1 MIFNKKAKKDREK
14 DREEDNLL
22 ANFPSGSQYAESYRT
37 LRTNLF
43 FSMMEKEIKSI
54 VITSSI
60 QSEGKTNT
68 AINLAHTIAQTDRR
82 VLLMDC
88 DLRRPHM
95 TSLFAFKNEFGLT
108 GLITETLGTR
118 LTKGELDE
126 YSVEDLIQL
135 TKLQKRTSCLGLE
148 NDNTLVDVL
157 FEKGQMADIY
167 WKNRP
172 DSKKLANTLIR
183 EKLLTE
189 KEADLAL
196 GHQKKSVQRLGSI
209 LYSMGF
215 VSKKDISKAL
225 SVHTIEAVKTM
236 SSMESGNFAFSGI
249 SSDEIKQ
256 TINQKV
262 DFGRLYSE
270 FTSSS
275 RQHSY
280 IGRRINSAIKPTD
293 SENLFFLPSGAVP
306 PNPAELLGSSRTEFV
321 VAYLKDK
328 FDFIIIDTPP
338 VMPVTDAL
346 IMAPRTDGTLFVIKS
361 GNTDRKIVQEVM
373 AQYKKANQ
381 PILGAVL
388 NRVDM
393 KKEGYYRYYK
403 KYYSSYYGK

>member
-1 MIFNKKAKKDREK
+1 MIFSKKAKKNK
-14 DREEDNLL
+14 EEDNLL
-22 ANFPSGSQYAESYRT
+22 ANFPSNSRYAESYRT

-54 VITSSI
+54 VITSSV

-68 AINLAHTIAQTDRR
+68 ALNLAHTIAQTDRR

-88 DLRRPHM
+88 DLRRPHL
-95 TSLFAFKNEFGLT
+95 TSLFSFKNDFGLT

-118 LTKGELDE
+118 LTKGNLDE
-126 YSVEDLIQL
+126 FSVDDLIQL
-135 TKLQKRTSCLGLE
+135 TKLQKRTCCLSLA

-157 FEKGQMADIY
+157 FEKGRMADIY

-189 KEADLAL
+189 KEAYLAL

-215 VSKKDISKAL
+215 VSKKDISKTL

-236 SSMESGNFAFSGI
+236 SSMEYGSFVFSGI
-249 SSDEIKQ
+249 PSDEIKQ
-256 TINQKV
+256 TMNQNI
-262 DFGRLYSE
+262 DFERLYSE
-270 FTSSS
+270 FTSNS

-280 IGRRINSAIKPTD
+280 ISKSIDSAIKPTD
-293 SENLFFLPSGAVP
+293 SENLFLLPSGAVP
-306 PNPAELLGSSRTEFV
+306 PNPAELLGSSRTEFLV
-321 VAYLKDK
+321 EYLKNR
-328 FDFIIIDTPP
+328 FDFIIMDTPP

-346 IMAPRTDGTLFVIKS
+346 IMAPRTDGTLFVIQS
-361 GNTDRKIVQEVM
+361 GNTDRKIVQEIM

>member
-1 MIFNKKAKKDREK
+1 MIFTKKDKKNNEA
-14 DREEDNLL
+14 DNLL
-22 ANFPSGSQYAESYRT
+22 ANFPSGSRYAESYRT

-43 FSMMEKEIKSI
+43 FSMMENEIKSI
-54 VITSSI
+54 VVTSSV
-60 QSEGKTNT
+60 QGEGKTNT

-95 TSLFAFKNEFGLT
+95 TSLFSFKNDFGLT

-118 LTKGELDE
+118 LTKGSLDKF
-126 YSVEDLIQL
+126 SVEDLIQL
-135 TKLQKRTSCLGLE
+135 TKLQKRTCCLSLE
-148 NDNTLVDVL
+148 NEKTLVDVL
-157 FEKGQMADIY
+157 FEKGRMVDIY

-183 EKLLTE
+183 ENLLTE

-215 VSKKDISKAL
+215 VSEKDISKAL
-225 SVHTIEAVKTM
+225 SVHTIEAVKTI
-236 SSMESGNFAFSGI
+236 SSMEHGSFVFSGI

-256 TINQKV
+256 TINNKI

-270 FTSSS
+270 FTST
-275 RQHSY
+275 RHDSY
-280 IGRRINSAIKPTD
+280 ISRSIESAIKPTD
-293 SENLFFLPSGAVP
+293 TENLFLLPSGAVP
-306 PNPAELLGSSRTEFV
+306 PNPSELLGSSRTEFLLE
-321 VAYLKDK
+321 YLKNR
-328 FDFIIIDTPP
+328 FDFIILDTPP

-361 GNTDRKIVQEVM
+361 GHTDRKIVHEM
-373 AQYKKANQ
+373 IAQYKKANQ

-393 KKEGYYRYYK
+393 QKEGYYRYYK